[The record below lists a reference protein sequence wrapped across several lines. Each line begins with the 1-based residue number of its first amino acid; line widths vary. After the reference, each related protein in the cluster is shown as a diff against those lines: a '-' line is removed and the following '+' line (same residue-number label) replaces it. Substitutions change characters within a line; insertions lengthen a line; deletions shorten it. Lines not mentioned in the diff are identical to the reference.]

1 MVECGLYG
9 KSVMRFDRKMRLAVL
24 HGATCNLVNSSDYR
38 MYFPTKSLTFRVY
51 SCGRMR

>member
-9 KSVMRFDRKMRLAVL
+9 KSVMRFGRKMRFAVL
-24 HGATCNLVNSSDYR
+24 HDAKCNLVKSSYYR
-38 MYFPTKSLTFRVY
+38 MYFPTKSLTFMVY